1 MECKYGVDLFVTCWA
16 VCQLDATLTHYCN
29 MSYTKIPA
37 VGDFDA
43 HGNTIRINFQR
54 TTLLVCM

>member
-43 HGNTIRINFQR
+43 H
-54 TTLLVCM
+54 